1 MDRAES
7 GFRRRRNRRGRG
19 RPLYKTLK
27 CRAGEGNLP
36 EKIPAN
42 YSHLFTALLLQAT
55 ANYSVYILAPVIN
68 ATDSR

>member
-42 YSHLFTALLLQAT
+42 YSHLFTALLLQLLLIIQCNIFGAS
-55 ANYSVYILAPVIN
+55 N
-68 ATDSR
+68 